1 MESFF
6 LSHTAKTLVCA
17 DEGIHGHTPV
27 KSESDGELKRIEGA
41 KASSHP
47 MLLDKPFSFTVMHIG
62 HADDSKLAPG
72 NVLKKASP

>member
-1 MESFF
+1 MVDTRFSDFAPKSKFATEPGQSDRE
-6 LSHTAKTLVCA
+6 LQ
-17 DEGIHGHTPV
+17 GIQ
-27 KSESDGELKRIEGA
+27 GA

-47 MLLDKPFSFTVMHIG
+47 MLLHEPLGLAVMHIG